1 MPFRFPRRS
10 SYGGGIIDAFSF
22 DTLPADNELPSDS
35 ASVRFRSIAEIL
47 LRGIQRCVAAER
59 ELQGESGLTSG
70 PDEPVLGNLGDSLP
84 EPLAFASNQALSVTR
99 VSKTLGFGDAQDTQ
113 NGGNS

>member
-1 MPFRFPRRS
+1 M
-10 SYGGGIIDAFSF
+10 
-22 DTLPADNELPSDS
+22 
-35 ASVRFRSIAEIL
+35 
-47 LRGIQRCVAAER
+47 LRGIQRCVAADR

-70 PDEPVLGNLGDSLP
+70 PDEPVSGNLGDSLP
-84 EPLAFASNQALSVTR
+84 KPLAFVSNKALSVSD